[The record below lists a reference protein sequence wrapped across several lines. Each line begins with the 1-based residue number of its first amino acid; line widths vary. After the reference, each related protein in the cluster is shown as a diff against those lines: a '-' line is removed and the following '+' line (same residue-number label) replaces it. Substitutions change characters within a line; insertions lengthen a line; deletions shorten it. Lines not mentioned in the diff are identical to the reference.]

1 VRYQAIEI
9 HREDYLISVLCET
22 LEVSV
27 SGYYAWK
34 KRPMSQHQQEDHQ
47 LAERIQMA
55 YTANRKVYGSPRL
68 HAELKEQGISCSRR
82 RVARL
87 MREMGLTPH
96 RPGHRTLTTHSD
108 PAARVA
114 ANLLNRDFTASR
126 PNEKWAADITA
137 IWTAEG
143 WLYLAAVLDLFSRR
157 VVGWAMAARQDELL
171 VENALRM
178 ALQQRRPQVGLLHHT
193 DRGCQYTSQ
202 QYQQVL
208 TQFGITVSM
217 SRRGNCY
224 DNAVSESFFGTLKRE
239 CVDRVSF
246 QTRTQARQAIFEYTE
261 VFYNR
266 VRRHSSLGYKSP
278 VAYEQLMC

>member
-9 HREDYLISVLCET
+9 HREDSPIRGLCET

-27 SGYYAWK
+27 SGYSAWK
-34 KRPMSQHQQEDHQ
+34 KRPMSQHQQEDHH
-47 LAERIQMA
+47 LVERIQMA

-96 RPGHRTLTTHSD
+96 RPRHRTLTTHSD

-114 ANLLNRDFTASR
+114 ANLLNRTLAASR
-126 PNEKWAADITA
+126 PKEKWVADMPA

-143 WLYLAAVLDLFSRR
+143 WLYLATVLDLFSRR
-157 VVGWAMAARQDELL
+157 VVGWAMTARQDEFLG
-171 VENALRM
+171 ENALPM
-178 ALQQRRPQVGLLHHT
+178 ALHQRRPQAGLLHHT
-193 DRGCQYTSQ
+193 DRGCQDTSQ
-202 QYQQVL
+202 QDQQVL

-217 SRRGNCY
+217 SRRGTCY
-224 DNAVSESFFGTLKRE
+224 ENAVSESFFGTLKRE
-239 CVDRVSF
+239 WVDRMSF
-246 QTRTQARQAIFEYTE
+246 QTRTQARQAIFESTE

-266 VRRHSSLGYKSP
+266 LRRHCSPGYKSP
-278 VAYEQLMC
+278 VAYEQLMY

>member
-1 VRYQAIEI
+1 MTDDTGEPDARKPARPVRGRGVEKVPPPDGNSSASYPTLQRFGPGRAGFTWQPC
-9 HREDYLISVLCET
+9 LISF
-22 LEVSV
+22 
-27 SGYYAWK
+27 
-34 KRPMSQHQQEDHQ
+34 R
-47 LAERIQMA
+47 
-55 YTANRKVYGSPRL
+55 
-68 HAELKEQGISCSRR
+68 
-82 RVARL
+82 
-87 MREMGLTPH
+87 
-96 RPGHRTLTTHSD
+96 
-108 PAARVA
+108 
-114 ANLLNRDFTASR
+114 
-126 PNEKWAADITA
+126 
-137 IWTAEG
+137 
-143 WLYLAAVLDLFSRR
+143 
-157 VVGWAMAARQDELL
+157 VGWSDGPWQHAKMNCLL
-171 VENALRM
+171 RTPYVWHCNNAVRKWVYCTIL
-178 ALQQRRPQVGLLHHT
+178 PEGGSH
-193 DRGCQYTSQ
+193 TSQ

>member
-1 VRYQAIEI
+1 VRYQAIELQ
-9 HREDYLISVLCET
+9 RGDYPISVLCET

-34 KRPMSQHQQEDHQ
+34 KRPVSQHRQEDNQ
-47 LAERIQMA
+47 LAERIQAA
-55 YTANRKVYGSPRL
+55 YLANWQVYGSPRL
-68 HAELKEQGISCSRR
+68 YAELQEQGISCSRR

-87 MREMGLTPH
+87 MREMGLSPH
-96 RPGHRTLTTHSD
+96 RPRHRLLTTRTD
-108 PAARVA
+108 PSASAAP
-114 ANLLNRDFTASR
+114 NLLARHFTASR
-126 PNEKWAADITA
+126 PNEKWCEDITA

-157 VVGWAMAARQDELL
+157 VVGWAMAARQDEQL

-178 ALQQRRPQVGLLHHT
+178 ALQQRRPQAGLLHHT

-202 QYQQVL
+202 QYQEVL
-208 TQFGITVSM
+208 TQYGINMSM

-278 VAYEQLMC
+278 VVYEQLMC